1 MDTRISSFSN
11 PRIKILSGLMKNSKF
26 RKNENLFVVEG
37 VKEVN
42 AALDSGFEY
51 EQFFICEDLFTDKTL
66 EKKIKRLEKPEN
78 QIVFFVSKPVYE
90 SIAYRESTQG
100 IIATFRSKAMKLE
113 DLRLSVCPLIIV
125 LESIEKPGNL
135 GAVLRTADASGADA
149 VIVCDPLVDIYNPNV
164 IRSSV
169 GCLFYQQI
177 VVTSS
182 FDAIKWLKSKEIK
195 IFATALPATKLYPKV
210 NFRQSSAIVMGSE
223 ANGLSKE
230 WFDNADELIKI
241 PMLGKTDSLNV
252 STSAAI
258 VVFEVVRQR
267 CAK

>member
-1 MDTRISSFSN
+1 
-11 PRIKILSGLMKNSKF
+11 MKNSQF
-26 RKNENLFVVEG
+26 RKKENLFVVEG

-42 AALDSGFEY
+42 AAIDSGFKHEMFY
-51 EQFFICEDLFTDKTL
+51 ICRDIFLDEAL
-66 EKKIKRLEKPEN
+66 EKKIRRLENSEN
-78 QIVFFVSKPVYE
+78 QIIYEVSKAVYE
-90 SIAYRESTQG
+90 SIAYRESSQG
-100 IIATFRSKAMKLE
+100 IIATFHSKTNKIE
-113 DLRLSVCPLIIV
+113 DLKLSAHPLVIV
-125 LESIEKPGNL
+125 LESVEKPGNL

-164 IRSSV
+164 VRSSV
-169 GCLFYQQI
+169 GCIFFQQI
-177 VVTSS
+177 AVTNTA
-182 FDAIKWLKSKEIK
+182 DAIKWLKSKGIK
-195 IFATALPATKLYPKV
+195 IFATALPATKMYY
-210 NFRQSSAIVMGSE
+210 NFNFKKSSAIVMGSE

-267 CAK
+267 SVK